1 MGSLKSAVLIAS
13 LLMANSVLA
22 KDTQI
27 IGFDGHTLT
36 LRAWSTPIVT
46 SATVS
51 FTANGKTF
59 PLYVSDIGVDTDTD
73 LLSPDKKTL
82 LVNRDVYGVLSGP
95 DGEDIPTQRTY
106 CDVISMETGC
116 VLLQR
121 DARFCSGKWVGN
133 RWTSDDGEVLK
144 PDMEALSPQALLRQV
159 SGIQPAQSRAESI
172 EWNLLFMSADAYMAC
187 HPPARNVQ
195 ALNDLGF
202 FLAEGGNDALALEFY
217 RGVEPVGKR
226 TVLMLNMADSL
237 WRLNRKDEAQRYYSE
252 YGEAMKMAGKAQRI
266 PPRVAERSLNQGLK
280 N

>member
-1 MGSLKSAVLIAS
+1 MGSFKSAVLITS
-13 LLMANSVLA
+13 LLVTNSVLA
-22 KDTQI
+22 EDTQI
-27 IGFDGHTLT
+27 IGIDGHTLT
-36 LRAWSTPIVT
+36 LSAWSTSIVT
-46 SATVS
+46 SATAS

-59 PLYVSDIGVDTDTD
+59 PLYVSDIGVDTDSD
-73 LLSPDKKTL
+73 WLSPDKKTL
-82 LVNRDVYGVLSGP
+82 LVNRAVYGVVSGS
-95 DGEDIPTQRTY
+95 DGVGIPTQRTY

-144 PDMEALSPQALLRQV
+144 PDMETLSPQALLRQV
-159 SGIQPAQSRAESI
+159 SGMQHAQSRADSI

-187 HPPARNVQ
+187 HSPARNVQ

-202 FLAEGGNDALALEFY
+202 FLAEGGNDALALAFY
-217 RGVEPVGKR
+217 RGVETVGKR

-252 YGEAMKMAGKAQRI
+252 YGESMKTAGKAQRI
-266 PPRVAERSLNQGLK
+266 PPRVTERSLNQGLK

>member
-1 MGSLKSAVLIAS
+1 MGSFKSAVLITS
-13 LLMANSVLA
+13 LLVTNSVLA
-22 KDTQI
+22 EDTQI
-27 IGFDGHTLT
+27 IGIDGHTLT
-36 LRAWSTPIVT
+36 LSAWSTSIVT
-46 SATVS
+46 SATAS

-59 PLYVSDIGVDTDTD
+59 PLYVSDIGVDTDSD
-73 LLSPDKKTL
+73 WLSPDKKTL
-82 LVNRDVYGVLSGP
+82 LVNRAVYGVVSGS
-95 DGEDIPTQRTY
+95 DGVGIPTQRTY

-144 PDMEALSPQALLRQV
+144 PDMETLSPQALLRQV
-159 SGIQPAQSRAESI
+159 SGMQHAQSRADSI

-187 HPPARNVQ
+187 HSPARNVQ

-202 FLAEGGNDALALEFY
+202 FLAEGGNDALALAFY
-217 RGVEPVGKR
+217 RGVETVGKR

-252 YGEAMKMAGKAQRI
+252 YGESMKTAGKAQRI
-266 PPRVAERSLNQGLK
+266 QPRVTERSLNQGLK

>member
-1 MGSLKSAVLIAS
+1 MGSFKFAVLITS
-13 LLMANSVLA
+13 LLVANSVLA
-22 KDTQI
+22 EDTQI
-27 IGFDGHTLT
+27 IGVDGHTLT
-36 LRAWSTPIVT
+36 LSAWSTSIVT
-46 SATVS
+46 SATAS

-59 PLYVSDIGVDTDTD
+59 PLYVSDIGVDTDSD
-73 LLSPDKKTL
+73 WLSPDKKTL
-82 LVNRDVYGVLSGP
+82 LVNRAVYGVVSGS
-95 DGEDIPTQRTY
+95 DGVGIPTQRTY

-144 PDMEALSPQALLRQV
+144 PDMETLSPQALLRQV
-159 SGIQPAQSRAESI
+159 SGMQYAQSRADSI

-187 HPPARNVQ
+187 HSPARNVQ

-202 FLAEGGNDALALEFY
+202 FLAEGGNDALALAFY
-217 RGVEPVGKR
+217 RGVETVGKR

-252 YGEAMKMAGKAQRI
+252 YGESMKTAGKAQRI

>member
-1 MGSLKSAVLIAS
+1 MGSFKFAVLITS
-13 LLMANSVLA
+13 LLVANSVLA
-22 KDTQI
+22 EDTQI
-27 IGFDGHTLT
+27 IGIDGHTLT
-36 LRAWSTPIVT
+36 LSAWSTSIVT
-46 SATVS
+46 SATAS

-59 PLYVSDIGVDTDTD
+59 PLYVSDIGVDTDSD
-73 LLSPDKKTL
+73 WLSPDKKTL
-82 LVNRDVYGVLSGP
+82 LVNRAVYGVVSGS
-95 DGEDIPTQRTY
+95 DGVGIPTQRTY

-144 PDMEALSPQALLRQV
+144 PDMETLSPQALLRQV
-159 SGIQPAQSRAESI
+159 SGMQHAQSRADSI

-187 HPPARNVQ
+187 HSPARNVQ

-202 FLAEGGNDALALEFY
+202 FLAEGGNDALALAFY
-217 RGVEPVGKR
+217 RGVETVGKR

-252 YGEAMKMAGKAQRI
+252 YGESMKTAGKAQRI